1 MYYFFFN
8 ISKNMKDML
17 KKFELLTE
25 LYITNFNALNAENIK
40 SYLNLVLIYL
50 I

>member
-25 LYITNFNALNAENIK
+25 LYITNFNALNVENIK
-40 SYLNLVLIYL
+40 SYLNLVLI
-50 I
+50 